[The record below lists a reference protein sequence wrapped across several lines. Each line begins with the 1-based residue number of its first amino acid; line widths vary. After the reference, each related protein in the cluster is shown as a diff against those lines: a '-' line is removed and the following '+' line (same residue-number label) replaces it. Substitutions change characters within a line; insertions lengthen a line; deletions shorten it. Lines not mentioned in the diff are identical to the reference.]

1 MVSPAF
7 VVFAPFFVR
16 EAIYFLTGKLTVFR
30 GYAFI
35 SSRSTLVW
43 FYDMLY
49 TILSY
54 LWGVM
59 VLL

>member
-16 EAIYFLTGKLTVFR
+16 EAIYFLTGKLTVFPGVR
-30 GYAFI
+30 LHIHFDLVLGYAVHF
-35 SSRSTLVW
+35 SLL
-43 FYDMLY
+43 FM
-49 TILSY
+49 
-54 LWGVM
+54 G